1 MSSKDFIQGPAA
13 GLEQDD
19 EQRAEAALLDR
30 LAALPKEREVGSDLW
45 PAIARRLE
53 PVEAPAAQA
62 PASERRWSLRSAVAA
77 MAVAGLASMLLNLSG
92 ESPQPAVGGNLP
104 MLSASAEIEYSGALQ
119 DLLPLT
125 VSAGSPAPGTPLADF
140 EASLAIVRDAAVAV
154 RVALERDP
162 QSRYLN
168 SMLTSLQHR
177 ELNVLK
183 EMARHADD
191 TIAGSTT

>member
-1 MSSKDFIQGPAA
+1 MSSKDPNGPSI
-13 GLEQDD
+13 GTEQDD
-19 EQRAEAALLDR
+19 EQHAEAALLRR
-30 LAALPKEREVGSDLW
+30 LAALPKEREVGADLW
-45 PAIARRLE
+45 PAIAQRLE
-53 PVEAPAAQA
+53 PVARPPAAA
-62 PASERRWSLRSAVAA
+62 PVSERRWSLRSAVAA

-125 VSAGSPAPGTPLADF
+125 VSAGTPAPGTPLADF
-140 EASLAIVRDAAVAV
+140 EQSLAIVRDAAVAV